1 MEDGGCRGCRVVG
14 GGWRDPGG
22 RGAACPGVGSGVMA
36 DAGDTACLPM
46 LSGTAA
52 LCVGG
57 GSYTAGFQTITLN
70 ICKQIKKQNHPV
82 QMESSVFLSLPV
94 HAPLHLSSGVSE
106 KVSKGRFLSLQAP
119 PTPSPR
125 VFWTQHLPLGPLGW
139 TGRSGHTDQPP
150 GSGHAQTFGK
160 DFLFS
165 EVLP

>member
-1 MEDGGCRGCRVVG
+1 M

-82 QMESSVFLSLPV
+82 QMESSVFLPPHPHPPA

-106 KVSKGRFLSLQAP
+106 KVSKGGFLSLQAP

-125 VFWTQHLPLGPLGW
+125 VFWPQHLPLGPLGW
-139 TGRSGHTDQPP
+139 TGRSGHTDQPQAVGMP
-150 GSGHAQTFGK
+150 RHLGRV
-160 DFLFS
+160 FS
-165 EVLP
+165 SLRSCPDASH